1 MHCTDGEW
9 RSKQTIIWL
18 TFIHVVNTS
27 ALQLRRV
34 RPLFFTVALRPLL
47 DESGIEQNGFFVV
60 FFKRD
65 FSASSTHSIPLSF
78 LCSFQKVQHHH
89 STGAAA
95 AVQGRLLCRVR
106 WIPSSSW
113 PDRGYHRDVCSVGLK
128 DQHSLP
134 RNTRVQGTGAE
145 LLIALFSSN
154 NSREENIRHS
164 NASHCHYFFQ
174 LMEDQILQKYRK
186 YKKVKKVVFLVV
198 VFLIN
203 IAHKTLRHHNFC
215 KSVLWTWSCHWSLCN
230 YTDCQKRG
238 KVSFFS
244 VFIGTLCKI

>member
-1 MHCTDGEW
+1 MAHIYPCGQHISVTTATCHASLFYCGAAPPTGW
-9 RSKQTIIWL
+9 IGYWTKQL
-18 TFIHVVNTS
+18 
-27 ALQLRRV
+27 LCC
-34 RPLFFTVALRPLL
+34 LFL
-47 DESGIEQNGFFVV
+47 
-60 FFKRD
+60 KRG
-65 FSASSTHSIPLSF
+65 FSASSTHSTPLSF

-145 LLIALFSSN
+145 LLIALLSSN
-154 NSREENIRHS
+154 NSREENIRHC

-186 YKKVKKVVFLVV
+186 YKKVKKSFLFVVF
-198 VFLIN
+198 FYQY
-203 IAHKTLRHHNFC
+203 C
-215 KSVLWTWSCHWSLCN
+215 S
-230 YTDCQKRG
+230 
-238 KVSFFS
+238 
-244 VFIGTLCKI
+244 

>member
-1 MHCTDGEW
+1 MAHIYPCGQHISVTTATCQASLFYCGAAPPTGW
-9 RSKQTIIWL
+9 IGYWAKQL
-18 TFIHVVNTS
+18 
-27 ALQLRRV
+27 LCC
-34 RPLFFTVALRPLL
+34 LFL
-47 DESGIEQNGFFVV
+47 
-60 FFKRD
+60 KRG
-65 FSASSTHSIPLSF
+65 FSASSTHSTPLSF

-145 LLIALFSSN
+145 LLIALLSSN

-186 YKKVKKVVFLVV
+186 YKKVKKSCFFFFLSIL
-198 VFLIN
+198 LIKHYD
-203 IAHKTLRHHNFC
+203 ITTF
-215 KSVLWTWSCHWSLCN
+215 VSLFYELDHVTGVCVI
-230 YTDCQKRG
+230 TRTARRG
-238 KVSFFS
+238 GQSFFS